1 MLSTEGF
8 GDLFSIHAGTALVS
22 LGQRTACTRL
32 VSLGF
37 AFMRWCCA
45 AVGWPAGNEM
55 SPSRVTLPAYQG
67 NTYVGRGYTSAGIIG
82 RVVMDGWHMWLPA
95 TEL

>member
-1 MLSTEGF
+1 
-8 GDLFSIHAGTALVS
+8 
-22 LGQRTACTRL
+22 
-32 VSLGF
+32 
-37 AFMRWCCA
+37 
-45 AVGWPAGNEM
+45 M

-67 NTYVGRGYTSAGIIG
+67 NTYVGRGYTSSGIIG

>member
-1 MLSTEGF
+1 MTLLLLETVVAFCFFTAFVFHTYG
-8 GDLFSIHAGTALVS
+8 LRIHT
-22 LGQRTACTRL
+22 
-32 VSLGF
+32 
-37 AFMRWCCA
+37 WPCA

>member
-1 MLSTEGF
+1 M
-8 GDLFSIHAGTALVS
+8 
-22 LGQRTACTRL
+22 RTTC
-32 VSLGF
+32 F
-37 AFMRWCCA
+37 RWA
-45 AVGWPAGNEM
+45 AHSCDVLCLVGWPAGNEM

>member
-1 MLSTEGF
+1 MSALLAH
-8 GDLFSIHAGTALVS
+8 DLF
-22 LGQRTACTRL
+22 
-32 VSLGF
+32 SLGF

>member
-22 LGQRTACTRL
+22 LGERTARTRL

-67 NTYVGRGYTSAGIIG
+67 NTYVGRGYTSSGIIG

>member
-22 LGQRTACTRL
+22 LGERTACARL
-32 VSLGF
+32 VF
-37 AFMRWCCA
+37 AGLRIHAMCCA